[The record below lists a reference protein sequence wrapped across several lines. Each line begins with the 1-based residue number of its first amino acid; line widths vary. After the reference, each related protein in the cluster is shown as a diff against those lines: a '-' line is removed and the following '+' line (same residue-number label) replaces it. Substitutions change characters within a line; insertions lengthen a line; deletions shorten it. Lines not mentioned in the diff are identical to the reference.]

1 MKAGLHD
8 QDKHK
13 KGLTGATVS
22 INMTYDQPQA
32 ISPILPRFTH
42 PNQPPRFLSTIQQHQ
57 GCFILI
63 QAPISHLVPH
73 TGPHR
78 ERQPQPLLPMKAQ
91 SQIFSIWQPEWIQ
104 DPLDHLTTSP
114 DHIPTAQLT
123 ITRARY
129 FSGLGA
135 TARTTSSFTYQKSYF
150 FQRYP
155 TSLRP
160 VFDYFSS

>member
-1 MKAGLHD
+1 MR
-8 QDKHK
+8 
-13 KGLTGATVS
+13 GLTGAIVS

-42 PNQPPRFLSTIQQHQ
+42 PNQSPRFLSSIQQHQ
-57 GCFILI
+57 GYFILT

-73 TGPHR
+73 SGTHR
-78 ERQPQPLLPMKAQ
+78 ERQPQPLLPKKAQ
-91 SQIFSIWQPEWIQ
+91 SQIFSIWHPEWLQ

-114 DHIPTAQLT
+114 YHILTAQLT

-150 FQRYP
+150 FQPYP